1 MKTVISRFNLV
12 QTVVP
17 ILALVLLSILAV
29 SCGGSS
35 ESLAEGD
42 PAPDF
47 TLPTATGGEASLSD
61 YVGKQPVLLFFHM
74 AMG

>member
-1 MKTVISRFNLV
+1 MKRAVSRFNPV

-17 ILALVLLSILAV
+17 ILALVLLSILAT

-35 ESLAEGD
+35 EGLAVGD

-47 TLPTATGGEASLSD
+47 TLPTSSGGESSLSD
-61 YVGKQPVLLFFHM
+61 YASQQPVLLFFHM